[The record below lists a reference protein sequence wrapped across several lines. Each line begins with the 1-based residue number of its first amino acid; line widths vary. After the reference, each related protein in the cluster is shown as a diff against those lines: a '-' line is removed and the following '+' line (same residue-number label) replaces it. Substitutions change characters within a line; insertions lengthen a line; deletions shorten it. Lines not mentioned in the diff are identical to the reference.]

1 MSANSCC
8 FKLLW
13 KITQGA
19 KLLHVGHNGPA
30 EEISMDADIMGWH
43 FYTDKKKCMDS
54 IGSHTQGT
62 TYIGP
67 CILAVVVQLTYGV
80 TTAQMEKL
88 LAVVSAIWLVLLS
101 HLPKFSL
108 SLQTPTMGSLWIN
121 TCKIFWQRSYPE
133 FHMTI
138 SMDKSVECECWSV
151 TACSFC
157 SISTMIWVNSNVL
170 EWIKILSP
178 SYMTALSQDAEILT
192 KQ

>member
-30 EEISMDADIMGWH
+30 EEISMDADVMGWY

-67 CILAVVVQLTYGV
+67 CILAVVVQLHMV
-80 TTAQMEKL
+80 WL
-88 LAVVSAIWLVLLS
+88 LHKWKNCWRWFLPCNWFCSATFQTFSSLYRCPLWALCELINAKYFGKEAIWNSTWPSPWTSLWNVS
-101 HLPKFSL
+101 VDL
-108 SLQTPTMGSLWIN
+108 SLPAVFAAFPQWFGWIPTS
-121 TCKIFWQRSYPE
+121 
-133 FHMTI
+133 
-138 SMDKSVECECWSV
+138 
-151 TACSFC
+151 
-157 SISTMIWVNSNVL
+157 
-170 EWIKILSP
+170 
-178 SYMTALSQDAEILT
+178 
-192 KQ
+192 